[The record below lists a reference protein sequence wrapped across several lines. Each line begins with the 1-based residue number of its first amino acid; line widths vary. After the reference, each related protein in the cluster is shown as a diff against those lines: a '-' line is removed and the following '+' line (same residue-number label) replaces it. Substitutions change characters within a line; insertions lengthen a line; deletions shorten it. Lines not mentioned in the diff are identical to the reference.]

1 MVRMIFN
8 VLKTMTTVTY
18 NHQGVLPCKMK
29 QRSMLMF
36 EQAIKSEATKKAYKY
51 HLANYKKWA
60 NIETFDGLLEA
71 PQKDIQILLEDYVMY
86 LKSTVSPN
94 SIPIYFAPIEL
105 FYVMNDINL
114 NFKKVRKLFPEKV
127 KKGNAKGYTHDDVQ
141 GILNFCKTKRHRALV
156 LLLSSSGVRIGAI
169 TDVRLKHLTRIEKSY
184 AIQIYE
190 GEKEEDFVF
199 TTPEST
205 TALDAYLD
213 ERRKDGEYIDNESP
227 LFRAEYQLGVEKVKG
242 CSTQSLTQ
250 IMERLVTFL
259 PRKRVGKTKRFEVAK
274 NHGFRKM
281 FATIIKSTTGINPT
295 MTEKL
300 INHIGVVRLDSSYF
314 APSMQEMFDSYKLAI
329 PALTID
335 RTTIQANT
343 IKELENDR
351 TELEHIREEL
361 RKSKYQESKIQQEQQ
376 KRIEDNH
383 TVLTDLVNEKQNDAD
398 KNMELIQMIS
408 DLRKEVELLKKSKK

>member
-8 VLKTMTTVTY
+8 VLNIMTTVTY
-18 NHQGVLPCKMK
+18 NHQRVSPSKMK

-51 HLANYKKWA
+51 HLNNYKKWA
-60 NIETFDGLLEA
+60 NIETFDGLLQA
-71 PQKDIQILLEDYVMY
+71 PLKDIQVLLEDYVMY

-114 NFKKVRKLFPEKV
+114 NFKRIRKLFPEKV
-127 KKGNAKGYTHDDVQ
+127 KKGNAKGYTHEDVQ
-141 GILNFCKTKRHRALV
+141 SILNFSKTKRHRALI

-169 TDVRLKHLTRIEKSY
+169 TDMKLKHLTQIEQSY
-184 AIQIYE
+184 AIKIYE
-190 GEKEEDFVF
+190 GQKEEDFVF

-205 TALDAYLD
+205 KTIDDYLD
-213 ERRKDGEYIDNESP
+213 ERRKDGEYIDDESP
-227 LFRAEYQLGVEKVKG
+227 LFRAEYQLGIEKVKG

-250 IMERLVTFL
+250 IMERLVTLL

-329 PALTID
+329 PRLTINSQERQKIELAD
-335 RTTIQANT
+335 KNNRID
-343 IKELENDR
+343 ELEQ
-351 TELEHIREEL
+351 ERETSHHL
-361 RKSKYQESKIQQEQQ
+361 KRNSEQQ
-376 KRIEDNH
+376 KEELVTIKNTVFTEAYFFNERLEEQKRFNESMMEKMIEMAK
-383 TVLTDLVNEKQNDAD
+383 EIR
-398 KNMELIQMIS
+398 EL
-408 DLRKEVELLKKSKK
+408 KSH